1 MHVSAPKT
9 PGCQSVNYIR
19 SRVCKMW
26 VTEQHHDYQVLDN
39 KESCQ
44 CKFSATQYLFRKPKM
59 EEKEWDTESE
69 QGEWEEVEE
78 QK

>member
-1 MHVSAPKT
+1 
-9 PGCQSVNYIR
+9 
-19 SRVCKMW
+19 MW

-44 CKFSATQYLFRKPKM
+44 YKFSATQYLSKKPKM
-59 EEKEWDTESE
+59 EEKEWNTESE
-69 QGEWEEVEE
+69 QGEWEEVEA